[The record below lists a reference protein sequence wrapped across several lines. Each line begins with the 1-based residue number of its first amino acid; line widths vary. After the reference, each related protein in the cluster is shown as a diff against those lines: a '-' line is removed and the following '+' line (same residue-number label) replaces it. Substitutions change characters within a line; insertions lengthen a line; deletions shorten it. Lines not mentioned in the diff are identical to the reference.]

1 MEKTSTVQIRIE
13 PELKASV
20 EKVLDDLGLSMSSA
34 ISLFLKQVVLHD
46 GLPFPVK
53 IPNVETK
60 AALDEIEA
68 IKANKSS
75 DKGQTKE
82 ELYED
87 LGI

>member
-1 MEKTSTVQIRIE
+1 MDKTSTVQVRIE

-20 EKVLDDLGLSMSSA
+20 EVIFDHLGLSMSSA

-53 IPNVETK
+53 IPNAETLAAMQEVESM
-60 AALDEIEA
+60 
-68 IKANKSS
+68 KANVLKE
-75 DKGQTKE
+75 KGQTKE
-82 ELYED
+82 ELYTD

>member
-20 EKVLDDLGLSMSSA
+20 EKVLDALGLSMSSA

-53 IPNVETK
+53 IPNAETK
-60 AALDEIEA
+60 AALNEIEA
-68 IKANKSS
+68 IKANKTSE
-75 DKGQTKE
+75 KGQTKE
-82 ELYED
+82 ELYAD

>member
-13 PELKASV
+13 PQLKASV

-34 ISLFLKQVVLHD
+34 ISLFLKQVVLHE

-53 IPNVETK
+53 IPNAESK
-60 AALDEIEA
+60 AALEEIEV
-68 IKANKSS
+68 IKANRTSE
-75 DKGQTKE
+75 KGQTKE
-82 ELYED
+82 ELYAD

>member
-53 IPNVETK
+53 VPNAETL
-60 AALDEIEA
+60 AALNEV
-68 IKANKSS
+68 KALKAQLTNGK
-75 DKGQTKE
+75 DLTKE
-82 ELYED
+82 EFYKD

>member
-13 PELKASV
+13 PQLKASV

-53 IPNVETK
+53 IPNAETL
-60 AALDEIEA
+60 AALNEA
-68 IKANKSS
+68 KTLKA
-75 DKGQTKE
+75 DLAEKGLTKE
-82 ELYED
+82 ELYQD

>member
-1 MEKTSTVQIRIE
+1 MEKSSTVQVRIE

-20 EKVLDDLGLSMSSA
+20 EVVLDHLGLSMSSA

-53 IPNVETK
+53 IPNAETLAAIQEVE
-60 AALDEIEA
+60 AM
-68 IKANKSS
+68 KANGSKER
-75 DKGQTKE
+75 GQTKE
-82 ELYED
+82 ELYAD

>member
-53 IPNVETK
+53 VPNAETL
-60 AALDEIEA
+60 AALNEV
-68 IKANKSS
+68 KALKAQLTSEK
-75 DKGQTKE
+75 DLTKE
-82 ELYED
+82 EFYKD

>member
-53 IPNVETK
+53 VPNAETL
-60 AALDEIEA
+60 AALNEVKA
-68 IKANKSS
+68 LKANTTK
-75 DKGQTKE
+75 DKGMNKE
-82 ELYED
+82 ELYSD
-87 LGI
+87 LDL

>member
-1 MEKTSTVQIRIE
+1 MEKTSTVQIRVE

-75 DKGQTKE
+75 EKGQTKE

>member
-53 IPNVETK
+53 IPNAETL
-60 AALDEIEA
+60 AAIHEVKDLI
-68 IKANKSS
+68 ANKHKE
-75 DKGQTKE
+75 KGMTKK